1 LRPARRH
8 HEALPPSDACGA
20 HDSPKLRVDDRRDIS
35 GIVHPLKSSGRW
47 IDAPDIYSP
56 GKTLYNRFVLL
67 GG

>member
-1 LRPARRH
+1 MLFNRNNAH
-8 HEALPPSDACGA
+8 IVHIACGA